1 MCFRSAAAALEMGA
15 RFMSKQLVAVA
26 AMVFVA
32 TCNQAIAS
40 PVTPR
45 EVREGKVTACSS
57 VRYDCYTA
65 KLVKSKVGWMVR
77 LKGGNLL
84 HCGVTCQDTLRRSTV
99 DFWEDLRERSR

>member
-1 MCFRSAAAALEMGA
+1 
-15 RFMSKQLVAVA
+15 MSKQLVAVA

-57 VRYDCYTA
+57 YGSNCYTA
-65 KLVKSKVGWMVR
+65 KLVRSPVGWKMR
-77 LKGGNLL
+77 LKGGTLI
-84 HCGVTCQDTLRRSTV
+84 HCGATCRDTLRIETV
-99 DFWEDLRERSR
+99 DFWHDQRERNR